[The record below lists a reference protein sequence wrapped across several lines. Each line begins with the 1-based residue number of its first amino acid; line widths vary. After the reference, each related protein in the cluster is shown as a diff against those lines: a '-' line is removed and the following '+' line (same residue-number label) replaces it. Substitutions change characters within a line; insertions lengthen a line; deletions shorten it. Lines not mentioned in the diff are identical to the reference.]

1 MGARKDLN
9 RHHVIGSLGLAGLIG
24 LASGSWAVFA
34 VVAATLIAGSVY
46 VGEIR
51 PGKRGRRRE

>member
-9 RHHVIGSLGLAGLIG
+9 RHHVIGTLGFAGLLG

-34 VVAATLIAGSVY
+34 VVVVALIAGSAY
-46 VGEIR
+46 AGEIR
-51 PGKRGRRRE
+51 PDKRGRRRE